1 MINDRAIGNLFSRSH
16 HPVSRGETIM
26 NKTIITLVAAALLA
40 GGVWAQQAFAQQVVA
55 PSAVPVQSAPRV
67 TTMQPTRQY
76 RSYSVNSSRDE
87 VRRNGPHSGDATWR
101 HAGAKAHGHYA
112 TGK

>member
-1 MINDRAIGNLFSRSH
+1 
-16 HPVSRGETIM
+16 M
-26 NKTIITLVAAALLA
+26 NKTITAIVAVALLA

-55 PSAVPVQSAPRV
+55 PSAAPVLSASPV
-67 TTMQPTRQY
+67 TTMQPAVQPTRQY

-87 VRRNGPHSGDATWR
+87 VRRNGQHSGDATWR

>member
-1 MINDRAIGNLFSRSH
+1 
-16 HPVSRGETIM
+16 M
-26 NKTIITLVAAALLA
+26 NKTITAIVAVALLA

-55 PSAVPVQSAPRV
+55 PSAAPVLSAPPV
-67 TTMQPTRQY
+67 TTMQPTMQPAVQPTRQY
-76 RSYSVNSSRDE
+76 RSYSVTSSRDE
-87 VRRNGPHSGDATWR
+87 VRRNGQHSGDATWR

>member
-1 MINDRAIGNLFSRSH
+1 
-16 HPVSRGETIM
+16 M
-26 NKTIITLVAAALLA
+26 NKTITALVAVALLA
-40 GGVWAQQAFAQQVVA
+40 GGVWTQQAFAQQVVA
-55 PSAVPVQSAPRV
+55 PSAASVQSAPRV
-67 TTMQPTRQY
+67 TTMQPTMQPAVQSAVQSAVQPTRQY

-87 VRRNGPHSGDATWR
+87 VRRNGQHSGDATWR